1 MRDDDTSTP
10 AGTRPGASLLG
21 AAVAMCGAVAMA
33 ASARSLHELAQTSH
47 GSETLVIWVLLAL
60 AGLGASLCL
69 YLALVWGLAVAILL
83 AGPASRTGTA
93 LLGAL
98 RVLAP
103 RMARRLAS
111 GAAIATATTALT
123 LAPGM
128 ASEHHFGADPDA
140 ADSSSTQAAEQLW
153 AEVPPADPTPEAA
166 APASSDR
173 GTGSSSTGAPL
184 PPLGWGG
191 SPAPSTT
198 DDPVPLPADTGTAD
212 RRGDDAGTSV
222 PAPAPSRT
230 VVVHPG
236 DSLWSISDDLLGPG
250 ASDPAQIAAAWPLLH
265 ETNRDVIGE
274 DPDQLRPG
282 QQLTVPADLTTQDM
296 S

>member
-10 AGTRPGASLLG
+10 AVSRPGTSLLG
-21 AAVAMCGAVAMA
+21 AATAVCGAVAMG
-33 ASARSLHELAQTSH
+33 ASARSLHGLAQTAH
-47 GSETLVIWVLLAL
+47 GGETLVIWVLLAL
-60 AGLGASLCL
+60 AGLGALLCL
-69 YLALVWGLAVAILL
+69 YLAAVWGLAAAILL

-103 RMARRLAS
+103 RVARRLAN

-123 LAPGM
+123 LAPGI
-128 ASEHHFGADPDA
+128 ASEHHFGTDPDA
-140 ADSSSTQAAEQLW
+140 ADGSSAQAVEQLW
-153 AEVPPADPTPEAA
+153 AEVPPTDPTPEAA
-166 APASSDR
+166 APSRSDP
-173 GTGSSSTGAPL
+173 GAGSSGTGAPL
-184 PPLGWGG
+184 PPLGWGDG
-191 SPAPSTT
+191 SAPSTGNDPAPPAT
-198 DDPVPLPADTGTAD
+198 DPGGAD
-212 RRGDDAGTSV
+212 RRGTGAGTSGPD
-222 PAPAPSRT
+222 PASTRT

-265 ETNRDVIGE
+265 DTNRDVIGD

-282 QQLTVPADLTTQDM
+282 QQLTVPTDLTTQDV